1 MANKK
6 KKILLACC
14 TLLMSSQLYATTLD
28 FRHEYADST
37 RINKDRIAFIHSF
50 SNGIGFYIDASVKS
64 GGVDGE
70 KDKLFSDVVNNA
82 IEMGLSYN
90 HKLNNNVTLQPGLI
104 FETVTDT
111 SIYKPYLKAQYNFDS
126 GLYIAGRYRFDYARK
141 TKQGVDDEKTNRF
154 DGFIGY
160 KYNKFKVEY
169 DYTQMYSDA
178 IKYDNKKRNYEH
190 NVAFS
195 YQINSTFTPYIEIGN
210 MAVSPLSDAR
220 QTRYR
225 VGLQFHF

>member
-1 MANKK
+1 MLNN
-6 KKILLACC
+6 KILLACC
-14 TLLMSSQLYATTLD
+14 TFFISLQLNATTLD
-28 FRHEYADST
+28 FRHEYSDSS

-50 SNGIGFYIDASVKS
+50 SNGIGFYIDASIKS

-70 KDKLFSDVVNNA
+70 KDKVFSNVVNNA

-90 HKLNNNVTLQPGLI
+90 HKINNNITLQPGLI

-111 SIYKPYLKAQYNFDS
+111 SIYKPYLKAQYNFDN
-126 GLYIAGRYRFDYARK
+126 GLYVAGRYRFDYARK

-154 DGFIGY
+154 DTFIGY
-160 KYNKFKVEY
+160 KYSKYKVEY

-190 NVAFS
+190 NVSFS
-195 YQINSTFTPYIEIGN
+195 YQLNDIFTPYIEVGN
-210 MAVSPLSDAR
+210 VAVRPTSDAR

-225 VGLQFHF
+225 LGLQFHF

>member
-1 MANKK
+1 MLNN
-6 KKILLACC
+6 KILLACC
-14 TLLMSSQLYATTLD
+14 TFFISLQLNATTLD
-28 FRHEYADST
+28 FRHEYSDSS

-50 SNGIGFYIDASVKS
+50 SNGIGFYIDASIKS

-70 KDKLFSDVVNNA
+70 KGKVFSDVVNNA

-90 HKLNNNVTLQPGLI
+90 HKINNNITLQPGLI

-111 SIYKPYLKAQYNFDS
+111 SIYKPYLKAQYNFDN
-126 GLYIAGRYRFDYARK
+126 GLYVAGRYRFDYARK

-154 DGFIGY
+154 DTFIGY
-160 KYNKFKVEY
+160 KYSKYKVEY

-190 NVAFS
+190 NVFFS
-195 YQINSTFTPYIEIGN
+195 YQLNDTFTPYIEVGN
-210 MAVSPLSDAR
+210 VAVRPTSDAR

-225 VGLQFHF
+225 LGLQFHF

>member
-1 MANKK
+1 MLNN
-6 KKILLACC
+6 KILLACC
-14 TLLMSSQLYATTLD
+14 TFFISLQLNATTLD
-28 FRHEYADST
+28 FCHEYSDSS

-50 SNGIGFYIDASVKS
+50 SNGIGFYIDASIKS

-70 KDKLFSDVVNNA
+70 KDKVFSDVVNNA

-90 HKLNNNVTLQPGLI
+90 HKINNNITLQPGLI

-111 SIYKPYLKAQYNFDS
+111 SIYKPYLKAQYNFDN
-126 GLYIAGRYRFDYARK
+126 GLYVAGRYRFDYARK

-154 DGFIGY
+154 DTFIGY
-160 KYNKFKVEY
+160 KYSKYKVEY

-190 NVAFS
+190 NVSFS
-195 YQINSTFTPYIEIGN
+195 YQLNDTFTPYIEVGN
-210 MAVSPLSDAR
+210 VAVRPTSDAR

-225 VGLQFHF
+225 LGLQFHF

>member
-1 MANKK
+1 MLNN
-6 KKILLACC
+6 KILLACC
-14 TLLMSSQLYATTLD
+14 TFFISLQLNATTLD
-28 FRHEYADST
+28 FRHEYSDSS

-50 SNGIGFYIDASVKS
+50 SNGIGFYIDASIKS

-70 KDKLFSDVVNNA
+70 KDKVFSDVVNNA

-90 HKLNNNVTLQPGLI
+90 HKINNNITLQPGLI
-104 FETVTDT
+104 FETVADT
-111 SIYKPYLKAQYNFDS
+111 SIYKPYLKAQYNFDN

-154 DGFIGY
+154 DTFIGY
-160 KYNKFKVEY
+160 KYSKYKVEY

-190 NVAFS
+190 NVFFS
-195 YQINSTFTPYIEIGN
+195 YQLNDTFTPYIEVGN
-210 MAVSPLSDAR
+210 VAVRPTSDAR

-225 VGLQFHF
+225 LGLQFHF

>member
-1 MANKK
+1 MLNN
-6 KKILLACC
+6 KILLACC
-14 TLLMSSQLYATTLD
+14 TFFISLQLNATTLD
-28 FRHEYADST
+28 FRHEYSDSS

-50 SNGIGFYIDASVKS
+50 SNGIGFYIDASIKS

-70 KDKLFSDVVNNA
+70 KDKVFSDVVNNA

-90 HKLNNNVTLQPGLI
+90 HKINNNITLQPGLI

-111 SIYKPYLKAQYNFDS
+111 SIYKPYLKAQYNFDN
-126 GLYIAGRYRFDYARK
+126 GLNVAGRYRFDYARK

-154 DGFIGY
+154 DTFIGY
-160 KYNKFKVEY
+160 KYSKYKVEY

-190 NVAFS
+190 NVSFS
-195 YQINSTFTPYIEIGN
+195 YQLNDTFTPYIEVGN
-210 MAVSPLSDAR
+210 VAVRPTSDAR

-225 VGLQFHF
+225 LGLQFHF

>member
-1 MANKK
+1 MLNN
-6 KKILLACC
+6 KILLACC
-14 TLLMSSQLYATTLD
+14 TFFISLQLNATTLD
-28 FRHEYADST
+28 FCHEYSDSS

-50 SNGIGFYIDASVKS
+50 SNGIGFYIDASIKS

-70 KDKLFSDVVNNA
+70 KDKVFSDVVNNA

-90 HKLNNNVTLQPGLI
+90 HKINNNITLQPGLI

-111 SIYKPYLKAQYNFDS
+111 SIYKPYLKAQYNFDN

-154 DGFIGY
+154 DTFIGY
-160 KYNKFKVEY
+160 KYSKYKVEY

-190 NVAFS
+190 NVSFS
-195 YQINSTFTPYIEIGN
+195 YQLNDIFTPYIEVGN
-210 MAVSPLSDAR
+210 VAVRPTSDAR

-225 VGLQFHF
+225 LGLQFHF

>member
-1 MANKK
+1 MLNN
-6 KKILLACC
+6 KILLACC
-14 TLLMSSQLYATTLD
+14 TFFISFQLNATTLD
-28 FRHEYADST
+28 FRHEYSDSS

-50 SNGIGFYIDASVKS
+50 SNGIGFYIDASIKS

-70 KDKLFSDVVNNA
+70 KDKVFSDVVNNA

-90 HKLNNNVTLQPGLI
+90 HKINNNITLQPGLI

-111 SIYKPYLKAQYNFDS
+111 SIYKPYLKAQYNFDN
-126 GLYIAGRYRFDYARK
+126 GLYVAGRYRFDYARK
-141 TKQGVDDEKTNRF
+141 TKQGIDDEKTNRF
-154 DGFIGY
+154 DTFIGY
-160 KYNKFKVEY
+160 KYSKYKIEY

-190 NVAFS
+190 NVSFS
-195 YQINSTFTPYIEIGN
+195 YQLSDIFTPYIEVGN
-210 MAVSPLSDAR
+210 VAVSPTSDAR

-225 VGLQFHF
+225 LGLQFHF

>member
-1 MANKK
+1 MLYFF
-6 KKILLACC
+6 ISL
-14 TLLMSSQLYATTLD
+14 QLNATTLD
-28 FRHEYADST
+28 FRHEYSDSS

-50 SNGIGFYIDASVKS
+50 SNGIGFYIDASIKS

-70 KDKLFSDVVNNA
+70 KGKVFSDVVNNA

-90 HKLNNNVTLQPGLI
+90 HRINNNITSQPGLI

-111 SIYKPYLKAQYNFDS
+111 SIYKPYLKAQYNFDN
-126 GLYIAGRYRFDYARK
+126 GLYVAGRYRFDYARK

-154 DGFIGY
+154 DTFIGY
-160 KYNKFKVEY
+160 KYSKYKVEY

-190 NVAFS
+190 NVSFS
-195 YQINSTFTPYIEIGN
+195 YQLNDIFTPYIEVGN
-210 MAVSPLSDAR
+210 VAVRPTSDAR

-225 VGLQFHF
+225 LGLQFHF

>member
-1 MANKK
+1 MLNN
-6 KKILLACC
+6 KILLACC
-14 TLLMSSQLYATTLD
+14 TFFISLQLNATTLD
-28 FRHEYADST
+28 FRHEYSASS

-50 SNGIGFYIDASVKS
+50 SNGIGFYIDASIKS

-70 KDKLFSDVVNNA
+70 KDKVFSDVVNNA

-90 HKLNNNVTLQPGLI
+90 HKINNNITLQPGLI

-111 SIYKPYLKAQYNFDS
+111 SIYKPYLKAQYNFDN

-154 DGFIGY
+154 DTFIGY
-160 KYNKFKVEY
+160 KYSKYKVEY

-190 NVAFS
+190 NVSFS
-195 YQINSTFTPYIEIGN
+195 YQLNDTFTPYIEVGN
-210 MAVSPLSDAR
+210 VAVRPTSDAR

-225 VGLQFHF
+225 LGLQFHF

>member
-1 MANKK
+1 MLNN
-6 KKILLACC
+6 KILLACC
-14 TLLMSSQLYATTLD
+14 TFFISLQLNATTLD
-28 FRHEYADST
+28 FRHEYSDSS

-50 SNGIGFYIDASVKS
+50 SNGIGFYIDASIKS

-70 KDKLFSDVVNNA
+70 KDKVFSDVVNNA

-90 HKLNNNVTLQPGLI
+90 HKINNNITLQSGLI

-111 SIYKPYLKAQYNFDS
+111 SIYKPYLKAQYNFDN
-126 GLYIAGRYRFDYARK
+126 GLYVAGRYRFDYARK

-154 DGFIGY
+154 DTFIGY
-160 KYNKFKVEY
+160 KYSKYKVEY

-190 NVAFS
+190 NVSFS
-195 YQINSTFTPYIEIGN
+195 YQLNDIFTPYIEVGN
-210 MAVSPLSDAR
+210 VAVRPTSDAR

-225 VGLQFHF
+225 LGLQFHF

>member
-1 MANKK
+1 MLNN
-6 KKILLACC
+6 KILLACC
-14 TLLMSSQLYATTLD
+14 TFFISFQLNATTLD
-28 FRHEYADST
+28 FRHEYSDSS

-50 SNGIGFYIDASVKS
+50 SNGIGFYIDASIKS

-70 KDKLFSDVVNNA
+70 KGKVFSDVVNNT

-90 HKLNNNVTLQPGLI
+90 HKINNNITLQPGLI

-111 SIYKPYLKAQYNFDS
+111 SIYKPYLKAQYNFDN
-126 GLYIAGRYRFDYARK
+126 GLYVAGRYRFDYARK

-154 DGFIGY
+154 DTFIGY
-160 KYNKFKVEY
+160 KYSKYKVEY

-190 NVAFS
+190 NVSFS
-195 YQINSTFTPYIEIGN
+195 YQLNDIFTPYIEVGN
-210 MAVSPLSDAR
+210 VAVRPTSDAR

-225 VGLQFHF
+225 LGLQFHF

>member
-1 MANKK
+1 MLNN
-6 KKILLACC
+6 KILLACC
-14 TLLMSSQLYATTLD
+14 TFFISLQLNATTLD
-28 FRHEYADST
+28 FRHEYSDSS

-50 SNGIGFYIDASVKS
+50 SNGIGFYIDASIKS

-70 KDKLFSDVVNNA
+70 KDKVFSDVVNNA

-90 HKLNNNVTLQPGLI
+90 HKINNNITLQPGLI

-111 SIYKPYLKAQYNFDS
+111 SIYKPYLKAQYNFDN

-154 DGFIGY
+154 DTFIGY
-160 KYNKFKVEY
+160 KYSKYKVEY

-178 IKYDNKKRNYEH
+178 IKHDNKKRNYEH
-190 NVAFS
+190 NVFFS
-195 YQINSTFTPYIEIGN
+195 YQLNDTFTPYIEVGN
-210 MAVSPLSDAR
+210 VAVRLTSDAR

-225 VGLQFHF
+225 LGLQFHF

>member
-1 MANKK
+1 MLNN
-6 KKILLACC
+6 KILLACC
-14 TLLMSSQLYATTLD
+14 TFFISLQLNATTLD
-28 FRHEYADST
+28 FRHEYSDSS
-37 RINKDRIAFIHSF
+37 RINKNRIAFIHSF
-50 SNGIGFYIDASVKS
+50 SNGIGFYIDASIKS

-70 KDKLFSDVVNNA
+70 KDKVFSDVVNNA

-90 HKLNNNVTLQPGLI
+90 HKINNNITLQPGLI

-111 SIYKPYLKAQYNFDS
+111 SIYKPYLKAQYNFDN

-154 DGFIGY
+154 DTFIGY
-160 KYNKFKVEY
+160 KYSKYKVEY

-190 NVAFS
+190 NVFFS
-195 YQINSTFTPYIEIGN
+195 YQLNDTFTPYIEVGN
-210 MAVSPLSDAR
+210 VAVRPTSDAR

-225 VGLQFHF
+225 LGLQFHF

>member
-1 MANKK
+1 MLNN
-6 KKILLACC
+6 KILLACC
-14 TLLMSSQLYATTLD
+14 TFFISLQLNATTLD
-28 FRHEYADST
+28 FRHEYSDSS

-50 SNGIGFYIDASVKS
+50 SNGIGFYIDANIKS

-70 KDKLFSDVVNNA
+70 KDKVFSDVVNNA

-90 HKLNNNVTLQPGLI
+90 HKINNNITLQPGLI

-111 SIYKPYLKAQYNFDS
+111 SIYKPYLKAQYNFDN
-126 GLYIAGRYRFDYARK
+126 GLYVAGRYRFDYARK

-154 DGFIGY
+154 DTFIGY
-160 KYNKFKVEY
+160 KYSKYKVEY

-190 NVAFS
+190 NVSFS
-195 YQINSTFTPYIEIGN
+195 YQLNDIFTPYIEVGN
-210 MAVSPLSDAR
+210 VAVRPTSDAR

-225 VGLQFHF
+225 LGLQFHF

>member
-1 MANKK
+1 MLNN
-6 KKILLACC
+6 KILLACC
-14 TLLMSSQLYATTLD
+14 TFFISLQLNATTLD
-28 FRHEYADST
+28 FRHEYSDSS

-50 SNGIGFYIDASVKS
+50 SNGIGFYIDASIKS

-70 KDKLFSDVVNNA
+70 KDKVFSDVVNNA

-90 HKLNNNVTLQPGLI
+90 HKINNNITLQPGLI
-104 FETVTDT
+104 LETVTDT
-111 SIYKPYLKAQYNFDS
+111 SIYKPYLKAQYNFDN
-126 GLYIAGRYRFDYARK
+126 GLYVAGRYRFDYARK

-154 DGFIGY
+154 DTFIGY
-160 KYNKFKVEY
+160 KYSKYKVEY

-190 NVAFS
+190 NVSFS
-195 YQINSTFTPYIEIGN
+195 YQLNDIFTPYIEVGN
-210 MAVSPLSDAR
+210 VAVRPTSDAR

-225 VGLQFHF
+225 LGLQFHF

>member
-1 MANKK
+1 MLNN
-6 KKILLACC
+6 KILLACC
-14 TLLMSSQLYATTLD
+14 TFFISLQLNATTLD
-28 FRHEYADST
+28 FRHEYSDSS

-50 SNGIGFYIDASVKS
+50 SNGIGFYIDASIKS

-70 KDKLFSDVVNNA
+70 KDKVFSDVVNNA

-90 HKLNNNVTLQPGLI
+90 HKINNNITLQPGLI

-111 SIYKPYLKAQYNFDS
+111 SIYKPYLKAQYNFDN

-141 TKQGVDDEKTNRF
+141 TKQGVDDENTNRF
-154 DGFIGY
+154 DTFIGY
-160 KYNKFKVEY
+160 KYSKYKVEY

-190 NVAFS
+190 NVFFS
-195 YQINSTFTPYIEIGN
+195 YQLNDTFTPYIEVGN
-210 MAVSPLSDAR
+210 VAVRPTSDAR

-225 VGLQFHF
+225 LGLQFHF

>member
-1 MANKK
+1 MLNN
-6 KKILLACC
+6 KILLACC
-14 TLLMSSQLYATTLD
+14 TFFISLQLNATTLD
-28 FRHEYADST
+28 FCHEYSDSS

-50 SNGIGFYIDASVKS
+50 SNGIGFYIDASIKS

-70 KDKLFSDVVNNA
+70 KDKVFSDVVNNA

-90 HKLNNNVTLQPGLI
+90 HKINNNITLQPGLI

-111 SIYKPYLKAQYNFDS
+111 SIYKPYLKAQYNFDN

-154 DGFIGY
+154 DTFIGY
-160 KYNKFKVEY
+160 KYSKYKVEY

-190 NVAFS
+190 NVFFLT
-195 YQINSTFTPYIEIGN
+195 N
-210 MAVSPLSDAR
+210 
-220 QTRYR
+220 
-225 VGLQFHF
+225 

>member
-1 MANKK
+1 MLKN
-6 KKILLACC
+6 KILLACC
-14 TLLMSSQLYATTLD
+14 TFFISLQLNATTLD
-28 FRHEYADST
+28 FRHEYSDSS

-50 SNGIGFYIDASVKS
+50 SNGIGFYIDASIKS

-70 KDKLFSDVVNNA
+70 KDKVFSDVVNNA

-90 HKLNNNVTLQPGLI
+90 HKINNNITLQPGLI

-111 SIYKPYLKAQYNFDS
+111 SIYKPYLKAQYNFDN
-126 GLYIAGRYRFDYARK
+126 GLYVAGRYRFDYARK

-154 DGFIGY
+154 DTFIGY
-160 KYNKFKVEY
+160 KYSKYKVEY

-190 NVAFS
+190 NVSFS
-195 YQINSTFTPYIEIGN
+195 YQLNDIFTPYIEVGN
-210 MAVSPLSDAR
+210 VAVRPTSDAR

-225 VGLQFHF
+225 LGLQFHF

>member
-1 MANKK
+1 MFNN
-6 KKILLACC
+6 KILLACC
-14 TLLMSSQLYATTLD
+14 TFFISFQLNATTLD
-28 FRHEYADST
+28 FRHEYSDSS

-50 SNGIGFYIDASVKS
+50 SNGIGFYVDASIKS

-70 KDKLFSDVVNNA
+70 KDKVFSDVVNNA

-90 HKLNNNVTLQPGLI
+90 HKINKNITLQPGLI

-126 GLYIAGRYRFDYARK
+126 GLYVAGRYRFDYARK

-154 DGFIGY
+154 DAFIGY
-160 KYNKFKVEY
+160 KYNKYKIEY

-190 NVAFS
+190 NVFFS
-195 YQINSTFTPYIEIGN
+195 YQLNDTFTPYIEVGN
-210 MAVSPLSDAR
+210 VAVRPTSDAR

-225 VGLQFHF
+225 LGLQFHF

>member
-1 MANKK
+1 MLNN
-6 KKILLACC
+6 KILLACC
-14 TLLMSSQLYATTLD
+14 TFFISLQLNATTLD
-28 FRHEYADST
+28 FCHEYSDSS

-50 SNGIGFYIDASVKS
+50 SNGIGFYIDASIKS

-70 KDKLFSDVVNNA
+70 KDKVFSDVVNNA

-90 HKLNNNVTLQPGLI
+90 HKINNNITLQPGLI

-111 SIYKPYLKAQYNFDS
+111 SIYKPYLKAQYNFDN

-154 DGFIGY
+154 DTFIGY
-160 KYNKFKVEY
+160 KYSKYKVEY

-190 NVAFS
+190 NVFFS
-195 YQINSTFTPYIEIGN
+195 YQLNDTFTPYIEVGN
-210 MAVSPLSDAR
+210 VAVRPTSDAR

-225 VGLQFHF
+225 LGLQFHF

>member
-1 MANKK
+1 MLNN
-6 KKILLACC
+6 KILLACC
-14 TLLMSSQLYATTLD
+14 TFFISLQLNATTLD
-28 FRHEYADST
+28 FRHEYSDSS

-50 SNGIGFYIDASVKS
+50 SNGIGFYIDASIKS

-70 KDKLFSDVVNNA
+70 KDKVFSDVVNNA

-90 HKLNNNVTLQPGLI
+90 HKINNNIMLQPGLI

-111 SIYKPYLKAQYNFDS
+111 SIYKPYLKAQYNFDN
-126 GLYIAGRYRFDYARK
+126 GLYVAGRYRFDYARK

-154 DGFIGY
+154 DTFIGY
-160 KYNKFKVEY
+160 KYSKYKVEY

-190 NVAFS
+190 NVSFS
-195 YQINSTFTPYIEIGN
+195 YQLNDIFTPYIEVGN
-210 MAVSPLSDAR
+210 VAVRPTSDAR

-225 VGLQFHF
+225 LGLQFHF

>member
-1 MANKK
+1 MLNN
-6 KKILLACC
+6 KILLACC
-14 TLLMSSQLYATTLD
+14 TFFISLQLNATTLD
-28 FRHEYADST
+28 FRHEYSDSS

-50 SNGIGFYIDASVKS
+50 SNGIGFYIDASIKS

-70 KDKLFSDVVNNA
+70 KDKVFSDVVNNA

-90 HKLNNNVTLQPGLI
+90 HKINNNITLQPGLI

-111 SIYKPYLKAQYNFDS
+111 SIYKPYLKAQYNFDN

-154 DGFIGY
+154 DTFIGY
-160 KYNKFKVEY
+160 KYSKYKVEY

-178 IKYDNKKRNYEH
+178 IKHDNKKRNYEH
-190 NVAFS
+190 NVSFS
-195 YQINSTFTPYIEIGN
+195 YQLNDIFTPYIEVGN
-210 MAVSPLSDAR
+210 VAVRPTSDAR

-225 VGLQFHF
+225 LGLQFHF

>member
-1 MANKK
+1 MLNN
-6 KKILLACC
+6 KILLACC
-14 TLLMSSQLYATTLD
+14 TFLISLQLNATTLD
-28 FRHEYADST
+28 FRHEYSDSS

-50 SNGIGFYIDASVKS
+50 SNGIGFYIDASIKS
-64 GGVDGE
+64 VGVDGE
-70 KDKLFSDVVNNA
+70 KDKVFSDVVTNA

-90 HKLNNNVTLQPGLI
+90 HKINNNITLQPGLI

-111 SIYKPYLKAQYNFDS
+111 SIYKPYLKAQYNFDN
-126 GLYIAGRYRFDYARK
+126 GLYVAGRYRFDYARK

-154 DGFIGY
+154 DTFIGY
-160 KYNKFKVEY
+160 KYSKYKVEY

-190 NVAFS
+190 NVSFS
-195 YQINSTFTPYIEIGN
+195 YQLNDIFTPYIEVGN
-210 MAVSPLSDAR
+210 VAVRPTSDAR

-225 VGLQFHF
+225 LGLQFHF

>member
-1 MANKK
+1 MLNN
-6 KKILLACC
+6 KILLACC
-14 TLLMSSQLYATTLD
+14 TFFISLQLNATTLD
-28 FRHEYADST
+28 FRHEYSDSS

-50 SNGIGFYIDASVKS
+50 SNGIGFYIDASIKS

-70 KDKLFSDVVNNA
+70 KDKVFSDVVNNA

-90 HKLNNNVTLQPGLI
+90 HKINNNITLQPGLI
-104 FETVTDT
+104 LETVTDT
-111 SIYKPYLKAQYNFDS
+111 SIYKPYLKAQYNFDN
-126 GLYIAGRYRFDYARK
+126 GLYVAGRYRFDYARK

-154 DGFIGY
+154 DTFIGY
-160 KYNKFKVEY
+160 KYSKYKVEY

-190 NVAFS
+190 NVSFS
-195 YQINSTFTPYIEIGN
+195 YQLNDIFTPYIEVGHV
-210 MAVSPLSDAR
+210 AVRPTSDAR

-225 VGLQFHF
+225 LGLQFHF

>member
-1 MANKK
+1 M
-6 KKILLACC
+6 
-14 TLLMSSQLYATTLD
+14 LYFFISLELNATTLD
-28 FRHEYADST
+28 FRHEYSDSS

-50 SNGIGFYIDASVKS
+50 SNGIGFYIDASIKS

-70 KDKLFSDVVNNA
+70 KGKVFSDVVNNA

-90 HKLNNNVTLQPGLI
+90 HKINNNITSQPGLI

-111 SIYKPYLKAQYNFDS
+111 SIYKPYLKAQYNFDN
-126 GLYIAGRYRFDYARK
+126 GLYVAGRYRFDYARK

-154 DGFIGY
+154 DTFIGY
-160 KYNKFKVEY
+160 KYSKYKVEY

-190 NVAFS
+190 NVSFS
-195 YQINSTFTPYIEIGN
+195 YQLNDIFTPYIEVGN
-210 MAVSPLSDAR
+210 VAVRPTSDAR

-225 VGLQFHF
+225 LGLQFHF

>member
-1 MANKK
+1 MLNN
-6 KKILLACC
+6 KILLACC
-14 TLLMSSQLYATTLD
+14 TFFISLQLNATTLD
-28 FRHEYADST
+28 FRHEYSDSS

-50 SNGIGFYIDASVKS
+50 SNGIGFYIDASIKS

-70 KDKLFSDVVNNA
+70 KDKVFSDVVNNA

-90 HKLNNNVTLQPGLI
+90 HKINNNITLQPGLI
-104 FETVTDT
+104 FETVTNT
-111 SIYKPYLKAQYNFDS
+111 SIYKPYLKAQYNFDN
-126 GLYIAGRYRFDYARK
+126 GLYVAGRYRFDYARK

-154 DGFIGY
+154 DTFIGY
-160 KYNKFKVEY
+160 KYSKYKVEY

-190 NVAFS
+190 NVSFS
-195 YQINSTFTPYIEIGN
+195 YQLNDIFTPYIEVGN
-210 MAVSPLSDAR
+210 VAVRPTSDAR

-225 VGLQFHF
+225 LGLQFHF

>member
-1 MANKK
+1 MLNN
-6 KKILLACC
+6 KILLACC
-14 TLLMSSQLYATTLD
+14 TFFISLQLNATTLD
-28 FRHEYADST
+28 FRHEYSDSS

-50 SNGIGFYIDASVKS
+50 SNGIGFYIDASIKS

-70 KDKLFSDVVNNA
+70 KGKVFSDVVNNA

-90 HKLNNNVTLQPGLI
+90 HKINNNITLQPGLI

-111 SIYKPYLKAQYNFDS
+111 SIYKPYLKAQYNFDN
-126 GLYIAGRYRFDYARK
+126 GLYVAGRYRFDYARK

-154 DGFIGY
+154 DTFIGY
-160 KYNKFKVEY
+160 KYSKYKVEY

-190 NVAFS
+190 NVSFS
-195 YQINSTFTPYIEIGN
+195 YQLNDTFTPYIEVGN
-210 MAVSPLSDAR
+210 VAVRPTSDAR

-225 VGLQFHF
+225 LGLQFHF

>member
-1 MANKK
+1 MLNN
-6 KKILLACC
+6 KILLACC
-14 TLLMSSQLYATTLD
+14 TFFISLQLNATTLD
-28 FRHEYADST
+28 FRHEYSDSS

-50 SNGIGFYIDASVKS
+50 SNGIGFYIDASIKS

-70 KDKLFSDVVNNA
+70 KDKVFSDVVNNA

-90 HKLNNNVTLQPGLI
+90 HKINNNITLQPGLI

-111 SIYKPYLKAQYNFDS
+111 SIYKPYLKAQYNFYN
-126 GLYIAGRYRFDYARK
+126 GLYVAGRYRFDYARK

-154 DGFIGY
+154 DTFIGY
-160 KYNKFKVEY
+160 KYSKYKVEY

-190 NVAFS
+190 NVSFS
-195 YQINSTFTPYIEIGN
+195 YQLNDTFTPYIEVGN
-210 MAVSPLSDAR
+210 VAVRPTSDAR

-225 VGLQFHF
+225 LGLQFHF

>member
-1 MANKK
+1 MLNN
-6 KKILLACC
+6 KILLACC
-14 TLLMSSQLYATTLD
+14 TFFISLQLNATTLD
-28 FRHEYADST
+28 FRHEYSDSS

-50 SNGIGFYIDASVKS
+50 SNGIGFYIDASIKS

-70 KDKLFSDVVNNA
+70 KDKVFSDVVNNA

-90 HKLNNNVTLQPGLI
+90 HKINNNITLQPGLI

-111 SIYKPYLKAQYNFDS
+111 SIYKPYLKAQYNFDN
-126 GLYIAGRYRFDYARK
+126 GLYVAGRYRFDYARK

-154 DGFIGY
+154 DTFISY
-160 KYNKFKVEY
+160 KYSKYKVEY

-190 NVAFS
+190 NVSFS
-195 YQINSTFTPYIEIGN
+195 YQLNDTFTPYIEVGN
-210 MAVSPLSDAR
+210 VAVRPTSDAR

-225 VGLQFHF
+225 LGLQFHF